1 MRETQTGDCPSFR
14 GKQEHITEE
23 EEEKQEREIRFTG
36 PQTHESL
43 KCVSESCQMWW
54 KQPPPPLPSPSP
66 PPSAQCHKSLAWG
79 DLRGKTYETCIPD
92 SLPNWLLIQ
101 TDVVFSLLSLFSPPF
116 LMKCNWRAARLH
128 SKLKRERDSLRAR
141 PTWFERAYLSLAP
154 VILTSQIA

>member
-14 GKQEHITEE
+14 RKQEHITEE
-23 EEEKQEREIRFTG
+23 GKKKGGEIRFTG
-36 PQTHESL
+36 PQTHGSL
-43 KCVSESCQMWW
+43 NCVSESCQMCW
-54 KQPPPPLPSPSP
+54 KQPLLLLLLLL
-66 PPSAQCHKSLAWG
+66 SAQCHKSLARG

-101 TDVVFSLLSLFSPPF
+101 TDVVFFFLLFFFSSSSSL

-154 VILTSQIA
+154 VILTTQIA